1 MSFISA
7 GHLQQFENLIPVRK
21 TLDDTDIL
29 IIRDGSKVFA
39 SSPDCPHKGA
49 PLEDGAVCRG
59 KLVCFKQKTAYDIT
73 SADVCEPPALTG
85 LKRYAT
91 EIREGEIFVDTSVA
105 TESTGERPNRLT
117 AVSDRA
123 HVVIIGAGAAG
134 SAALQTLVNNCF
146 NGQITVIDPDQHA
159 PYDRTL
165 LTKAVPA
172 GDMEPEDVPTLDAV
186 DAMQRTEV
194 TRLMSAV
201 AEINTRAKRVE
212 LKDGQTVNF
221 DRLIVAT
228 GGVPVRPDLPGVNL
242 SGVHTLRNVEQV
254 THVIDD
260 VENTNQISI
269 VGNSFIGLE
278 VAAALKQRNSRIRV
292 RVIAPDPVPFENQF
306 GSTVGQYFRNLHEGK
321 GVEFVNDEVTAFTG
335 AEKVTGIKLASGQFI
350 ESDLVLLAT
359 GVKTDTHLLNSLP
372 LNNDGQ
378 INVDAY
384 LRASE
389 HVYAVGDIIS
399 YPYKGIP
406 MHVEH
411 WRTAQQQGKHAALN
425 LLRSLGQQGELQA
438 FDKTPYFWTKQY
450 DDKFEYVGHAKSWD
464 DIETVGAPGDE
475 HFLAVFRQEGKVVAA
490 LAKGYPKLTAKM
502 VIEMDDHVPLS
513 SIMAKL
519 EAA

>member
-1 MSFISA
+1 M
-7 GHLQQFENLIPVRK
+7 
-21 TLDDTDIL
+21 
-29 IIRDGSKVFA
+29 
-39 SSPDCPHKGA
+39 
-49 PLEDGAVCRG
+49 
-59 KLVCFKQKTAYDIT
+59 
-73 SADVCEPPALTG
+73 
-85 LKRYAT
+85 
-91 EIREGEIFVDTSVA
+91 
-105 TESTGERPNRLT
+105 
-117 AVSDRA
+117 
-123 HVVIIGAGAAG
+123 
-134 SAALQTLVNNCF
+134 
-146 NGQITVIDPDQHA
+146 
-159 PYDRTL
+159 
-165 LTKAVPA
+165 
-172 GDMEPEDVPTLDAV
+172 
-186 DAMQRTEV
+186 
-194 TRLMSAV
+194 
-201 AEINTRAKRVE
+201 
-212 LKDGQTVNF
+212 
-221 DRLIVAT
+221 
-228 GGVPVRPDLPGVNL
+228 
-242 SGVHTLRNVEQV
+242 
-254 THVIDD
+254 
-260 VENTNQISI
+260 
-269 VGNSFIGLE
+269 
-278 VAAALKQRNSRIRV
+278 
-292 RVIAPDPVPFENQF
+292 PFENQF